1 MSTKGTKLNE
11 RIKEWKE
18 KYGGVFEFQVDD
30 KTCYLR
36 EPKMLDFKRAFSA
49 LQDDSE
55 IAFGEEMLSAL
66 WLDGDIEVKTNDEYF
81 LTARR
86 DLTKLLKYDEAEI
99 YEAENRQSKITIGDH
114 SVNVRVITREDLKMA
129 EKRNPSQKPFVTQ
142 EILFDMIKVDPVD
155 EVFND
160 KNNPEIRFPLYTA
173 IEKLQTKK
181 VAQLKK
187 L

>member
-1 MSTKGTKLNE
+1 MSTKSTKLTD

-18 KYGGVFEFQVDD
+18 IHGGVFEFQVDD

-36 EPKMLDFKRAFSA
+36 EPKMQDFKRAFSA

-55 IAFGEEMLSAL
+55 IAFGEEMLAAL
-66 WLDGDIEVKTNDEYF
+66 WLDGDQEIKLNDDYF

-86 DLTKLLKYDEAEI
+86 DLTKLLKYDDAEI
-99 YEAENRQSKITIGDH
+99 NDGENRQSIIKIGDH
-114 SVNVRVITREDLKMA
+114 SVTVRVITREDLKLA
-129 EKRNPSQKPFVTQ
+129 EKRNPAQKPFVTQ
-142 EILFDMIKVDPVD
+142 EILFDMIKVAPVP
-155 EVFND
+155 EEFND